1 MRFRFIHAEKANYP
15 VRLMCRVLNVSTSG
29 YYAYLEREPSSRQRE
44 DERLKVHIGAIHVRS
59 RGTYGR
65 QRVGQQ
71 LLREDVEV
79 GKQRVARLMR
89 EMGLQGLPRKRFRR
103 TTDSNHVRPVAPN
116 VLNRQFE
123 AERPN
128 QFWVTDIT
136 FIRTWE
142 GWLYLAAILELF
154 SRRVVGWA
162 MHPHMRTELALEALH
177 MALGRCL
184 PDVGLVH
191 HSDRGVQ
198 YAASSYQAALDE
210 NNIVCSMSRKG
221 DCWDNAVS
229 ESFFG
234 TLKTELINRRSWPT
248 RREAKDAVVDYIE
261 GFYNPHRL
269 HSSLGYVSP
278 IEFER
283 MHTSQTS
290 VRLNQPVHFSRA

>member
-15 VRLMCRVLNVSTSG
+15 VRVMCRVLKVSTSG
-29 YYAYLEREPSSRQRE
+29 YYASLERKPSARQLE
-44 DERLKVHIGAIHVRS
+44 DERLKVHIGAIHDRS

-65 QRVGQQ
+65 ERVGRQ
-71 LLREDVEV
+71 LLREAVEV
-79 GKQRVARLMR
+79 GKQRIARLMR

-103 TTDSNHVRPVAPN
+103 TTDSNHLRPVAPN
-116 VLNRQFE
+116 VLDRKFE

-128 QFWVTDIT
+128 QSWTTDIT
-136 FIRTWE
+136 FIWTRE

-162 MHPHMRTELALEALH
+162 MQPHMRTELALEALH
-177 MALGRCL
+177 MALGRCV
-184 PDVGLVH
+184 PDGGLVH

-234 TLKTELINRRSWPT
+234 TLKTELINRQSWST
-248 RREAKDAVVDYIE
+248 RREAKDAIVDYIE

-283 MHTSQTS
+283 MHTIETTCTT
-290 VRLNQPVHFSRA
+290 

>member
-1 MRFRFIHAEKANYP
+1 M
-15 VRLMCRVLNVSTSG
+15 LSG
-29 YYAYLEREPSSRQRE
+29 NRAPGKSE
-44 DERLKVHIGAIHVRS
+44 DERLKVNIRAIHGRS
-59 RGTYGR
+59 GGAYGR
-65 QRVGQQ
+65 VRVGQQ

-89 EMGLQGLPRKRFRR
+89 EMDLQGLPKKRFRR
-103 TTDSNHVRPVAPN
+103 TTDSNHAQPVAPN
-116 VLNRQFE
+116 VLDRKFE

-128 QFWVTDIT
+128 QCWVTVIT
-136 FIRTWE
+136 FIWTRE

-162 MHPHMRTELALEALH
+162 MQPHMRTELALEALH

-184 PDVGLVH
+184 PGVGLVH

-198 YAASSYQAALDE
+198 YAATSYQAAIDE

-221 DCWDNAVS
+221 NCWDNAVS

-234 TLKTELINRRSWPT
+234 TLKTELINGQSWST
-248 RREAKDAVVDYIE
+248 RREAKDAVIDYIE

-269 HSSLGYVSP
+269 HSSRGYVSP
-278 IEFER
+278 IEFEK
-283 MHTSQTS
+283 MHTSDTS
-290 VRLNQPVHFSRA
+290 CTT

>member
-65 QRVGQQ
+65 QRMGRQ
-71 LLREDVEV
+71 LLREAVEV

-116 VLNRQFE
+116 VLDRKFE

-128 QFWVTDIT
+128 QSWATDIT
-136 FIRTWE
+136 FIWTSE

-162 MHPHMRTELALEALH
+162 MQPHMRTELALEALH
-177 MALGRCL
+177 MALGRCV

-198 YAASSYQAALDE
+198 YAASSYQAVLDE

-234 TLKTELINRRSWPT
+234 TLKTELVNRQSWST

-261 GFYNPHRL
+261 RFYNPYRL

-283 MHTSQTS
+283 MHTIETTCTT
-290 VRLNQPVHFSRA
+290 

>member
-1 MRFRFIHAEKANYP
+1 MRFQFIQAEKANYP
-15 VRLMCRVLNVSTSG
+15 VRVMCRVLNVSTSG
-29 YYAYLEREPSSRQRE
+29 YYAYLEREPSTRQRE

-65 QRVGQQ
+65 QRVGRQ
-71 LLREDVEV
+71 LLRENVEV

-116 VLNRQFE
+116 VLDRQFE

-136 FIRTWE
+136 FIWTWE

-162 MHPHMRTELALEALH
+162 MQPHMRTELALEALH
-177 MALGRCL
+177 MALGRCV

-210 NNIVCSMSRKG
+210 SNIVCSMSRKG

-234 TLKTELINRRSWPT
+234 TLKTELINRYSWPT
-248 RREAKDAVVDYIE
+248 RREAKVAVVDYIE

-278 IEFER
+278 LEFER
-283 MHTSQTS
+283 MHTIETTCTT
-290 VRLNQPVHFSRA
+290 

>member
-15 VRLMCRVLNVSTSG
+15 VRVMCRVLNVSTSG
-29 YYAYLEREPSSRQRE
+29 YYAYLEREPSRRQRE

-65 QRVGQQ
+65 ARVGRQ

-103 TTDSNHVRPVAPN
+103 TTDSNHARPVAPN
-116 VLNRQFE
+116 VLDRNFE

-128 QFWVTDIT
+128 QSWVTDIT
-136 FIRTWE
+136 FVWTSE

-162 MHPHMRTELALEALH
+162 MQPHMRTELALEALH

-198 YAASSYQAALDE
+198 YAAASYQAALDE

-234 TLKTELINRRSWPT
+234 TLKTELINRHSWST
-248 RREAKDAVVDYIE
+248 RRAAKDAVVDYIE
-261 GFYNPHRL
+261 GFYNPKRL

-283 MHTSQTS
+283 MHTIETS
-290 VRLNQPVHFSRA
+290 CAT

>member
-15 VRLMCRVLNVSTSG
+15 VRVMCRVLKVSTSG
-29 YYAYLEREPSSRQRE
+29 YYAYLERGPSTRQRE
-44 DERLKVHIGAIHVRS
+44 DEKLKVHIGAIHVRS

-65 QRVGQQ
+65 ARVMQQ

-79 GKQRVARLMR
+79 GKQRVARLMG

-103 TTDSNHVRPVAPN
+103 TTDSSHARPVAPN
-116 VLNRQFE
+116 VLDRNFE

-136 FIRTWE
+136 FIWTRE
-142 GWLYLAAILELF
+142 GWLYLAAIIELF

-162 MHPHMRTELALEALH
+162 MQPHMRTELALEALH

-198 YAASSYQAALDE
+198 YAATTYQAALDD

-234 TLKTELINRRSWPT
+234 TLKTELINRHSWST
-248 RREAKDAVVDYIE
+248 RREAKNAVVDYIE
-261 GFYNPHRL
+261 SFYNPHRL

-283 MHTSQTS
+283 MHIIEMSCTT
-290 VRLNQPVHFSRA
+290 